1 MANLFNMNTHININD
16 NPVVSWKGKSFSQ
29 ITSVI
34 KKNANTKYMKASSG
48 TIFLPNPLKIYRREI
63 ASHWDASNC
72 NSRVSSSINEID
84 RPNGS
89 LVYATSTTGSGSRK
103 GLVNTLDI
111 NLTTNNSERPGSC
124 SSCKTLGFSDA
135 DNAKRRCRSSGNIKR
150 SYNQT
155 TNSPNYFTDSKQ
167 YLTNRNRTF
176 QQNQYYYL
184 RQGNPNA
191 TPGDSL
197 SVANLYAANGTAPCP
212 KFYLAS
218 DVSFQYKWL
227 DNQNYTVVIRGGNSY
242 NTEDINTYLIEAMI
256 ANGHYYVLNNSY
268 TKVFLMNISY
278 NNAYGKIELQTT
290 VSRKGDGT
298 STFPNS
304 TYSYI
309 NSSNPATYNVGVIV
323 QGSFAA
329 QRWTDTTTPTSPQ
342 FVFNNT
348 QFANMLGFNPNTS
361 YPSAQTGNNAN
372 QNFLS
377 PNTPLIGPSFAPIYY
392 KPNNPQF
399 AQQGAVS
406 SSALTSRIKYDSI
419 TNSSAIYR
427 NAYGLQ
433 VANALAYGVSENGYT
448 IKDKIGYPNKK
459 TPKVTSTGVYAKCD
473 LKSFVHQI

>member
-1 MANLFNMNTHININD
+1 MANLFNMNTHININN

-48 TIFLPNPLKIYRREI
+48 TIFLSNPLKIYRREI

-111 NLTTNNSERPGSC
+111 NLTTNKSERPGSC
-124 SSCKTLGFSDA
+124 SSCTTLGFSDA

-150 SYNQT
+150 SYNQN

-218 DVSFQYKWL
+218 DVSFQYKWV
-227 DNQNYTVVIRGGNSY
+227 DNATNNQNYTVVIRGGKSY
-242 NTEDINTYLIEAMI
+242 NAEDINTYLIEAMI
-256 ANGHYYVLNNSY
+256 ANGHYYVLINSY

-290 VSRKGDGT
+290 VSSIDR
-298 STFPNS
+298 FPN
-304 TYSYI
+304 TKYAYI
-309 NSSNPATYNVGVIV
+309 NNSNPATYNVGVIV
-323 QGSFAA
+323 QGSFTAA
-329 QRWTDTTTPTSPQ
+329 NWNTPDNPTSPQ
-342 FVFNNT
+342 FVFNNN

-361 YPSAQTGNNAN
+361 YPNSQSVTVN

-377 PNTPLIGPSFAPIYY
+377 PNTPLIGPSFAAIYY

-406 SSALTSRIKYDSI
+406 SSALISRIKYDSI

-427 NAYGLQ
+427 NAYGLH

-459 TPKVTSTGVYAKCD
+459 TPKVTSTGVYKKCD
-473 LKSFVHQI
+473 LTSFVNQI